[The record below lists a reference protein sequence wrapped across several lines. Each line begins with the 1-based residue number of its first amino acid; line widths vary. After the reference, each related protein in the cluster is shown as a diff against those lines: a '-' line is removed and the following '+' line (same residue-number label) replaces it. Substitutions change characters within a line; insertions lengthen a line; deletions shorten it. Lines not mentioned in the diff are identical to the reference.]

1 MKLSDSVFPVPPS
14 LDRHFCLPSG
24 KNLPAMKLFVWT
36 LVVCSV
42 SVTQVFSL
50 PGLPINL
57 SDSVHHTPSPPLET
71 DNNPSTSLSLSS
83 PGGSGLH
90 RSPRE
95 HNLLNLD
102 KSTTPGPSDGHAAE
116 QDDVQP
122 LHLTHLRE
130 PDTDDNNTGAEQ
142 QQQRSGTREA
152 GTTRSP
158 SRSRREGSSTLN
170 RRGMILSKLSGKD
183 GQSKNGESEKS
194 RSKSGESQMN
204 VLSVCL
210 SFDRS
215 KLTTM

>member
-1 MKLSDSVFPVPPS
+1 
-14 LDRHFCLPSG
+14 
-24 KNLPAMKLFVWT
+24 MKLFVWT

-50 PGLPINL
+50 PGLPINF

-71 DNNPSTSLSLSS
+71 DNSPSTSLSLSS
-83 PGGSGLH
+83 PRGSGL
-90 RSPRE
+90 RRIEGS
-95 HNLLNLD
+95 HNLVDLD
-102 KSTTPGPSDGHAAE
+102 TSPIPGPSDGHAAE
-116 QDDVQP
+116 QNYVQP

-130 PDTDDNNTGAEQ
+130 SDTDNNNTGAEEE
-142 QQQRSGTREA
+142 QQRSGTREA

-158 SRSRREGSSTLN
+158 FRSRREGSPTLN
-170 RRGMILSKLSGKD
+170 RRGMILSKLRGKD
-183 GQSKNGESEKS
+183 GQGKKGEPEKS